1 MATASLSAQPR
12 TESGKGVSRKL
23 RAAGNVP
30 GVIYGHGREPQA
42 LAINAREFERLAEKI
57 RITSTVIELALDGKT
72 SRTLIRE
79 VQRHPLDRALLH
91 IDFQELVAGE
101 KVNVSIPLRYVG
113 TAEGVKNSGGI
124 LEEILHML
132 HVRCDPSA
140 IPDHVDVDVTPIA
153 IGHGLKVSDLTLPA
167 GVEVLDDPKQPLCT
181 VSAPKAEEVVAPVA
195 GVEGAV
201 APEAAP
207 EPELIRKVKP
217 EDEEG
222 AEGAEG
228 AKKPEGKKAEGKK
241 S

>member
-1 MATASLSAQPR
+1 MATAPLSATSR
-12 TESGKGVSRKL
+12 TNSGKGAARKL
-23 RAAGNVP
+23 RAAGSVP

-42 LAINAREFERLAEKI
+42 LSINAREFERLAERI
-57 RITSTVIELALDGKT
+57 RITSTVIELSMDGKT
-72 SRTLIRE
+72 ARTLIRE

-91 IDFQELVAGE
+91 IDFQELIAGE

-132 HVRCDPSA
+132 HVRCDPA
-140 IPDHVDVDVTPIA
+140 NIPDHVDVDVTPIA
-153 IGHGLKVSDLTLPA
+153 IGHGLKVSDLTLPE
-167 GVEVLDDPKQPLCT
+167 GIEVLDDAKQPLCT

-195 GVEGAV
+195 GAEGAAA
-201 APEAAP
+201 APEAAA

-222 AEGAEG
+222 AEGE
-228 AKKPEGKKAEGKK
+228 KKVEGKK